1 MDGAVVVNAGL
12 GQRLSVTVD
21 DFPIENQF
29 YLKDAKARVSKI
41 TWKGIRIWESTTCG
55 GELMKETIDTVR
67 RVILTSDLYDFRILS
82 IGFA

>member
-29 YLKDAKARVSKI
+29 YLKDARVSEI
-41 TWKGIRIWESTTCG
+41 TSEGIRI
-55 GELMKETIDTVR
+55 KEKFVE
-67 RVILTSDLYDFRILS
+67 
-82 IGFA
+82 

>member
-29 YLKDAKARVSKI
+29 YLKDAKARVLNNI
-41 TWKGIRIWESTTCG
+41 ESTQ
-55 GELMKETIDTVR
+55 R
-67 RVILTSDLYDFRILS
+67 NVIW
-82 IGFA
+82 